1 MNPLTNVLAGAG
13 LLYFYQNKIAALS
26 ESSVRHLLQTWA
38 LSLSIR
44 SPKEIA
50 SLYADTGVLLGT
62 FAPSFVQGRPLIEKY
77 FIDLKEKDNLQA
89 SFGNMVIQLCGDTA
103 IASGDYIFSWS
114 ENMATESVP
123 ARFSFVIGKKGLDG
137 LVILNHHSSVKP

>member
-62 FAPSFVQGRPLIEKY
+62 FAPS